1 MNNKILT
8 LDEIR
13 EKIRPV
19 CEKYKISKVWI
30 FGSYA
35 DGTARPDSDIDL
47 IINETEKIKSLLDM
61 VDTKDDFKKA
71 LNKEIDL
78 ISIEALEEKRHF
90 SKIVKNYAKEIYSQ
104 YLNR

>member
-1 MNNKILT
+1 
-8 LDEIR
+8 
-13 EKIRPV
+13 
-19 CEKYKISKVWI
+19 
-30 FGSYA
+30 
-35 DGTARPDSDIDL
+35 
-47 IINETEKIKSLLDM
+47 M

-90 SKIVKNYAKEIYSQ
+90 SKIVKKSAKEIYSQ